1 VTLQFQLLQRDM
13 HVGLVQEE
21 EVFCRMYKTEYR
33 FYRHHMRIV
42 SERKW
47 SHSYPYSKTSEDFQG
62 HSEDF
67 QRRLNISHTQSQDVF
82 CFINNM

>member
-1 VTLQFQLLQRDM
+1 MTLQFQLLQRDM

-47 SHSYPYSKTSEDFQG
+47 SHSYPYSKTSEDFQ
-62 HSEDF
+62 
-67 QRRLNISHTQSQDVF
+67 RRLNISRTQSQDVF